1 MDCDS
6 DDYFAKNAFG
16 IIKENADKLVNNQDI
31 YALLFLKCDVSG
43 EISGKKFK
51 QDNLKTTM
59 FDLYFKDDIG
69 GEKIIL
75 FNANIRK
82 KYKHK
87 IEPGENFITEARMY
101 HEMDQDYKVLCINM
115 PIIIGAYIND
125 GYTKNIK
132 KVFMQNPKGYLK
144 YFEEIL
150 NYNTEEI
157 LLKKRLYAIKH
168 YILFSYLT
176 KKKNIIKSI
185 KGKLNKFLVA
195 ILYIPG
201 CIKTKLTFKQ
211 KKILLSSWTLKVG
224 GIETALVN
232 LVNEM
237 AKKYKITLALEEKT
251 GEFLEKIDKNIKI
264 IEYKPSKIKNTFIRK
279 CANLIKRILFIV
291 KYKNRYNFAV
301 SFATYSRP
309 GSFVARTASKNN
321 LLWVHTNYMVLYK
334 NNINEVKEFF
344 NKVNY
349 NKFKNIVC
357 ISEDAKNA
365 FLKVFQDKKNK
376 VMVIN
381 NLVDYKTILEKSNE
395 KIELK
400 KENIPTFLSVCRHEE
415 RAKKLTRLIEATK
428 LLKQENYK
436 FRVLFVGEG
445 ENTEDYKQLVEDNE
459 LQDYIIFCGMQKN
472 PYPYFKI
479 SDCIILTSE
488 YEGYPVI
495 YTEAKVLG
503 KPIITTN
510 VSDSLIDIQGKYGVV
525 VNKDVQ
531 SIKEAMKAFIENGYK
546 IQENFNPEEFN
557 KNIMG
562 KIEKLL

>member
-168 YILFSYLT
+168 YILFSYIT

-279 CANLIKRILFIV
+279 CAMMML
-291 KYKNRYNFAV
+291 
-301 SFATYSRP
+301 
-309 GSFVARTASKNN
+309 
-321 LLWVHTNYMVLYK
+321 
-334 NNINEVKEFF
+334 
-344 NKVNY
+344 
-349 NKFKNIVC
+349 
-357 ISEDAKNA
+357 
-365 FLKVFQDKKNK
+365 
-376 VMVIN
+376 
-381 NLVDYKTILEKSNE
+381 
-395 KIELK
+395 
-400 KENIPTFLSVCRHEE
+400 
-415 RAKKLTRLIEATK
+415 
-428 LLKQENYK
+428 
-436 FRVLFVGEG
+436 
-445 ENTEDYKQLVEDNE
+445 
-459 LQDYIIFCGMQKN
+459 
-472 PYPYFKI
+472 
-479 SDCIILTSE
+479 
-488 YEGYPVI
+488 
-495 YTEAKVLG
+495 
-503 KPIITTN
+503 
-510 VSDSLIDIQGKYGVV
+510 
-525 VNKDVQ
+525 
-531 SIKEAMKAFIENGYK
+531 
-546 IQENFNPEEFN
+546 
-557 KNIMG
+557 
-562 KIEKLL
+562 